1 MYKEC
6 ILHVALYIYAASTRP
21 QCFSSDFAEVRRLIG
36 LRECHTFIS
45 HIGVV
50 VQLWSLFDL
59 YEHFLCFQFTLFFLP
74 LLLVC
79 ISVSVVAFSRNFI
92 RSLQQ
97 SSFPFSRKD
106 VGKTHTFT
114 KVALPNSWWP
124 KPNPFLNR
132 NPDPNR
138 WKRLFVKV
146 WLAWGVNGYEL
157 QLSFLEAPRAKRPLK
172 ALD

>member
-1 MYKEC
+1 MRLTRSPIHLC
-6 ILHVALYIYAASTRP
+6 NFTRP
-21 QCFSSDFAEVRRLIG
+21 QCYSSDF
-36 LRECHTFIS
+36 LRVDDWPASWSVTLLLAIS
-45 HIGVV
+45 V
-50 VQLWSLFDL
+50 WSYSFNHFNL
-59 YEHFLCFQFTLFFLP
+59 YAHFLCFQLTLFFLP

-92 RSLQQ
+92 RLLQQ

-146 WLAWGVNGYEL
+146 LLAWGVNGYEL
-157 QLSFLEAPRAKRPLK
+157 QLSFHEAPRAKRPLK